1 MIVKLILLISTSEN
15 LWRTV
20 WRWWSLM
27 LGSKGLKKPLT
38 IWATKSFETRR
49 YSAYSMI
56 TNLKVGHNKG
66 LTLHLFDI
74 IDEELTSSFVVWF
87 EPTKYEWK
95 PVNPTIDQIEK
106 KQIIASKI
114 VQKVKDTISNHEK
127 CNCASTVWHDL
138 IICSVI
144 FIIFC
149 SYCLLQ
155 FFFP

>member
-1 MIVKLILLISTSEN
+1 
-15 LWRTV
+15 
-20 WRWWSLM
+20 
-27 LGSKGLKKPLT
+27 
-38 IWATKSFETRR
+38 
-49 YSAYSMI
+49 MI

-155 FFFP
+155 HFFPEPTKFSFLKICFDSLYSSMWVEESFEFSWIKEFTCLRN

>member
-1 MIVKLILLISTSEN
+1 
-15 LWRTV
+15 
-20 WRWWSLM
+20 
-27 LGSKGLKKPLT
+27 
-38 IWATKSFETRR
+38 
-49 YSAYSMI
+49 MI

-114 VQKVKDTISNHEK
+114 VQKVKDTISNHE
-127 CNCASTVWHDL
+127 NCASTVWHDL

-144 FIIFC
+144 LSFSVPIACYNPFSLNLLNSVSWKFALTLFIQVC
-149 SYCLLQ
+149 G
-155 FFFP
+155 